1 MRFFFFFFLHPPVK
15 YCAMEGV
22 TQILHHCS
30 NTRNEI
36 LYQREITE
44 EESKSISVFYL
55 GGMTEDRKKKKKCSF
70 PISETARGRRLLW
83 TLVRSQM
90 TQHEAITLL

>member
-30 NTRNEI
+30 NNRNEI

-55 GGMTEDRKKKKKCSF
+55 GGMTEDRKKKKMQLSYLRDSKRKKVALD
-70 PISETARGRRLLW
+70 ISE
-83 TLVRSQM
+83 
-90 TQHEAITLL
+90 EPK

>member
-55 GGMTEDRKKKKKCSF
+55 GGMTEDRKKKKNAAFLSQRQQEEECCS
-70 PISETARGRRLLW
+70 G
-83 TLVRSQM
+83 
-90 TQHEAITLL
+90 H

>member
-1 MRFFFFFFLHPPVK
+1 MRFFFFFFSLHPPVK

-36 LYQREITE
+36 LYQREITK

-55 GGMTEDRKKKKKCSF
+55 GGMTEDGKKKMQLSYLRDSKRKKVALGM
-70 PISETARGRRLLW
+70 SE
-83 TLVRSQM
+83 
-90 TQHEAITLL
+90 EPK

>member
-1 MRFFFFFFLHPPVK
+1 
-15 YCAMEGV
+15 MEGV

-36 LYQREITE
+36 LYQREITK

-55 GGMTEDRKKKKKCSF
+55 GGMTEDGKKTKNKKNAAFLSQRQQEEEGCS
-70 PISETARGRRLLW
+70 G
-83 TLVRSQM
+83 
-90 TQHEAITLL
+90 HE